1 MLLERWRHE
10 VRYAADGREG
20 VSVATEM
27 RPDVAIIDIG
37 LPGVDGYEVARR
49 IRGGP
54 LPWARDVKLLALTGY
69 GDANDR
75 HRALESGF
83 DEHLLKPVE
92 PAILERLLLG

>member
-1 MLLERWRHE
+1 
-10 VRYAADGREG
+10 VRYAADGSEG
-20 VSVATEM
+20 VAVATQM

-54 LPWARDVKLLALTGY
+54 LPWARQVKLLALTGY

-92 PAILERLLLG
+92 PAVLEQLLLG